1 MVQIEIASYFD
12 GLYASLAEMAEAV
25 KEEEEEEKQEE
36 EAVKKQMSVLV

>member
-25 KEEEEEEKQEE
+25 KEEEEEKQEE